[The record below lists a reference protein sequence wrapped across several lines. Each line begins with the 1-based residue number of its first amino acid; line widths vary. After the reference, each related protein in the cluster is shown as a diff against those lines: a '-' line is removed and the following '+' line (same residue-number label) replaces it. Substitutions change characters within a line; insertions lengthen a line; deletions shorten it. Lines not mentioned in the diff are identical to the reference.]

1 MKLKDILDP
10 ACVKVPL
17 EVADKPQAIEG
28 LVVSICEQADLS
40 IQTELNEAVWER
52 ENTRTTGIGHGIAIP
67 HGKAEE
73 IDRLY
78 MAIGRPVAPIEFGA
92 IDKKPV
98 DLIFLLASPV
108 DQTGPHM
115 EALAM
120 ISRKLI
126 DTDFRNTLKSV
137 DAGTLFEMITTE

>member
-17 EVADKPQAIEG
+17 MSADKPQAIEG
-28 LVVSICEQADLS
+28 LVASICEQADLS

-78 MAIGRPVAPIEFGA
+78 MAIGRPVEPIEFGA

-137 DAGTLFEMITTE
+137 DAVTLFEMITAD